1 MWLAIPFSGQTPQKQ
16 GKRDATNTH
25 AIQIKKTN
33 EVEQINVNLGE
44 NESY

>member
-1 MWLAIPFSGQTPQKQ
+1 MSLAIPFGGQTPHDH

-44 NESY
+44 NELY